1 MRIADIKILNFR
13 KLEEVSV
20 DLRGDT
26 TVFIGANNS
35 GKTSAMASMRY
46 FLNPVGY
53 KNFNIYDFTISN
65 HAKIKEI
72 GKRLENEEQKAYGY
86 GMSQKMSQLS
96 TAHIRKRV
104 LMLKN

>member
-72 GKRLENEEQKAYGY
+72 GKRLKSKKHPILLA
-86 GMSQKMSQLS
+86 L
-96 TAHIRKRV
+96 
-104 LMLKN
+104 